1 MGCYGNIGLMR
12 FNRDLMGIWLG
23 FDRDFMFGK
32 WNFNHPIHGSR
43 KILEIMRLFLELN
56 MGPDRWCTLYHED
69 IWGLF
74 GFVCPMKCQKRNMN
88 LDMNGTVLGN
98 EIFGLSGL
106 PWLQTNTLPLQ
117 DLICPEQEIC
127 SQYMIPNREA
137 PGDSRA
143 YFWWLRANIIERFST
158 CLSDCL
164 KFVGDHQWLLVI

>member
-98 EIFGLSGL
+98 EIFGLSGS

-117 DLICPEQEIC
+117 DFWFAQNKKSVPSIWSHTERHPAIAGHIFGDFAPTLSNASVRASLIVW
-127 SQYMIPNREA
+127 N
-137 PGDSRA
+137 
-143 YFWWLRANIIERFST
+143 
-158 CLSDCL
+158 
-164 KFVGDHQWLLVI
+164 LLETTNAC